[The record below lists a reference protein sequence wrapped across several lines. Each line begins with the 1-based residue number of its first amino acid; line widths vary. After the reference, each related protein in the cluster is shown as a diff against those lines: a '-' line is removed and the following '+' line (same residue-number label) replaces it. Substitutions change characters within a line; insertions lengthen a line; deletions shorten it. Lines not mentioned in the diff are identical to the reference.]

1 MPPFVKSA
9 NSVLS
14 ASGLPG
20 YMYTS
25 TTVFHAEMG
34 HIHRRSWFFVGLAS
48 ELPVPGDYRTIETAG
63 GPVILLR
70 DQSGE
75 LRAFANCCRHR
86 GSLLLA
92 GSGNVRV
99 LRCPYHAWAYRLDGS
114 LFAAPA
120 MDRTEG
126 FDRLAHSLAPVRL
139 EQWDGLVFLNFDTS
153 AAPLVEHLGDLP
165 ARLGCYQFGDMV
177 CTWRYEIE
185 CRCNWKMLVENALEA
200 YHTGTVHATTVGAQQ
215 EALIPT
221 SGDWLC
227 LQVLSDRSVAVLGGT
242 APFPA
247 IQGLSPEAERG
258 TYFTMILPTSP
269 ACLRAGLYVVVGNAS
284 CYA

>member
-120 MDRTEG
+120 MDRTEASIG
-126 FDRLAHSLAPVRL
+126 WHTV
-139 EQWDGLVFLNFDTS
+139 
-153 AAPLVEHLGDLP
+153 
-165 ARLGCYQFGDMV
+165 
-177 CTWRYEIE
+177 WR
-185 CRCNWKMLVENALEA
+185 RCAWNN
-200 YHTGTVHATTVGAQQ
+200 
-215 EALIPT
+215 
-221 SGDWLC
+221 
-227 LQVLSDRSVAVLGGT
+227 GT
-242 APFPA
+242 AWC
-247 IQGLSPEAERG
+247 S
-258 TYFTMILPTSP
+258 
-269 ACLRAGLYVVVGNAS
+269 
-284 CYA
+284 